1 MSTPELAEVRNNRA
15 AHRFE
20 LELDGRL
27 ALIAYIERGDRITFT
42 HTEVPPE
49 LEGQGIAGRM
59 AKVALEYAREQQLRV
74 VPLCPY
80 VAGYIRRHPEYQPLV
95 GPAEQ

>member
-1 MSTPELAEVRNNRA
+1 MSESELPEVRNNRA

-20 LELDGRL
+20 LEVGGRL
-27 ALIAYIERGDRITFT
+27 ALIAYIERSGSITFT

-49 LEGQGIAGRM
+49 LEGQGIAGRI
-59 AKVALEYAREQQLRV
+59 AKAALEYARDQQLRV

-80 VAGYIRRHPEYQPLV
+80 VAAYIRRHPEYQSLV
-95 GPAEQ
+95 AAAG